1 MRVCTALALL
11 LPLVACSGE
20 APSGPADAK
29 VMSDA
34 ADMSSVMEVTC
45 PATVPLTV
53 TADSSEAATMFMYAP
68 SAAAIPVGSIVKFM
82 MPNVHDVGPNSQRPG
97 DPALKVGLGATKC
110 FKFTKAGTFNF
121 LCTRHSFVGSVTV
134 Q

>member
-11 LPLVACSGE
+11 IPLTACGSEASSGT
-20 APSGPADAK
+20 PDAK
-29 VMSDA
+29 PMSDA
-34 ADMSSVMEVTC
+34 AVASVMEVTC

-53 TADSSEAATMFMYAP
+53 TADPGQSTMMFTYTP
-68 SAAAIPVGSIVKFM
+68 SNAAIPVGSIVKFM
-82 MPNVHDVGPNSQRPG
+82 MPSVHDVGPSLQKPA

-121 LCTRHSFVGSVTV
+121 VCTQHSFAGSVTV